1 MTIESLLH
9 NLLTSPN
16 HQLLLSSS
24 PYWLSLR
31 TYTPANRMLM
41 EVSSNKHLPDDAKLT
56 DDQTQTLEQLGIQ
69 SRRQGYSQGKL
80 LSAVQPTDIP
90 NIASEIDSIFSD
102 IFQSNHPIESVLRH
116 TPSRSIYNRDLLAKM
131 KESARNK
138 DHQLRLQLYTI
149 LIDATFIAL
158 SEEDGTLIQCDTI
171 SGFPCFGVFTDEKH
185 AFQYDPRGLNLTEIS
200 ALQVIQKCIAQGAG
214 SLWLNPKGETR
225 GELYKN
231 EIEELWR
238 RTRRLR
244 NQ

>member
-1 MTIESLLH
+1 MPTEDLLQF
-9 NLLTSPN
+9 LLTSPN
-16 HQLLLSSS
+16 HQLLLSSP
-24 PYWLSLR
+24 PYWISLR

-41 EVSSNKHLPDDAKLT
+41 EVSSNKHLPDDATLSEK
-56 DDQTQTLEQLGIQ
+56 QTQQLDDLGFK

-80 LSAVQPTDIP
+80 LSAVQATDIP
-90 NIASEIDSIFSD
+90 SIVSEIATIFSNV
-102 IFQSNHPIESVLRH
+102 FQSTSPLNTTLRH
-116 TPSRSIYNRDLLAKM
+116 TPSRQIFNRDLLAKM

-149 LIDATFIAL
+149 FIDSTFIAL
-158 SEEDGTLIQCDTI
+158 SEADGTLIQCDTI

-185 AFQYDPRGLNLTEIS
+185 AFQFDPRGLNMQEMS
-200 ALQVIQKCIAQGAG
+200 ALQVIQQCILQGAG

-231 EIEELWR
+231 ELEELWR